1 MQFTALQSTGM
12 HTAIPSSGAGAVGIG
27 LAARPALPSCREP
40 HDLPDAPLSGLPSAS
55 CHDLVQIGFSQDLIT
70 PPSGH
75 HLPAAQMAPA
85 AGQVRRLALSR
96 GLALASLAVPAQEC
110 RAAVYREREYLT
122 LRTPQAES
130 ASVTC
135 IFQRTYSGKDSYRSH
150 EQHEFAQQH
159 FHGVL
164 AVAH

>member
-1 MQFTALQSTGM
+1 M
-12 HTAIPSSGAGAVGIG
+12 
-27 LAARPALPSCREP
+27 
-40 HDLPDAPLSGLPSAS
+40 
-55 CHDLVQIGFSQDLIT
+55 GFSQDLIT

-75 HLPAAQMAPA
+75 YLPAAQRAPA
-85 AGQVRRLALSR
+85 AGQERHLALSR
-96 GLALASLAVPAQEC
+96 GLALASLAVEAQEC
-110 RAAVYREREYLT
+110 RAALYREREYLT

-130 ASVTC
+130 ASITC